1 MKTDYKYILD
11 NSSVEQFTVNSK
23 LYDLG
28 RSAEVIK
35 KLAENEIQEKG
46 EFAKLYSSNVAEWM
60 QDIADQAQKILDIQ
74 FRKE

>member
-11 NSSVEQFTVNSK
+11 NSSVGQFTVNSK

>member
-35 KLAENEIQEKG
+35 TLAENEIQEKG

>member
-11 NSSVEQFTVNSK
+11 NSSSQTFEVNSK

-28 RSAEVIK
+28 KSAEVIK
-35 KLAENEIQEKG
+35 KLAQNEIEEKG
-46 EFAKLYSSNVAEWM
+46 EFAKLYSSNVADWM

-74 FRKE
+74 FGKE

>member
-46 EFAKLYSSNVAEWM
+46 EFAKLYSS
-60 QDIADQAQKILDIQ
+60 KIG
-74 FRKE
+74 RAHV